1 MMTHLPDPD
10 RQPQFYDSVPAKRL
24 FAWVVDS
31 ILIFAACAVVVVLTA
46 FVGLLI
52 WPLLYLVIGFLYRT
66 ATLASGSATWG
77 MALAGIEF
85 RNAAGDRLDGGQA
98 LWHTA
103 GYTFSMAFPVLQVIS
118 VALMLTSPR
127 AQGLTDHAMGTV
139 ALNRRAAAFR

>member
-1 MMTHLPDPD
+1 MTQLPDPD
-10 RQPQFYDSVPAKRL
+10 RQPHFYENVPAKRL

-31 ILIFAACAVVVVLTA
+31 ALIFAACSLIVVLTA

-52 WPLLYLVIGFLYRT
+52 WPFLYLAIGFLYRT

-85 RNAAGDRLDGGQA
+85 RSASGARLDGGQA

-103 GYTFSMAFPVLQVIS
+103 GYTFSMALPVLQVIS
-118 VALMLTSPR
+118 IALMLTSR
-127 AQGLTDHAMGTV
+127 RGQGLTDHAMGTV
-139 ALNRRAAAFR
+139 ALNRRAAFGA